1 MGDSPIAGAGLFAD
15 NKLGAVSTTG
25 QGESLYRGLVAV
37 RIAEKLDHQLNQYGS
52 AQMEQGL
59 CKDGSSVIR
68 ETMDQMTARC
78 GGDGGAIA
86 IDTKGRI
93 AIEWN
98 SLRMAWAYT
107 ILDNTLV
114 SKTCEAGS
122 DMVIEVHSGCN
133 ANEHFREYLHLAEF

>member
-1 MGDSPIAGAGLFAD
+1 MGQ
-15 NKLGAVSTTG
+15 K
-25 QGESLYRGLVAV
+25 VA
-37 RIAEKLDHQLNQYGS
+37 KMHQCVIR
-52 AQMEQGL
+52 EQGL

-107 ILDNTLV
+107 ILDNTL
-114 SKTCEAGS
+114 
-122 DMVIEVHSGCN
+122 
-133 ANEHFREYLHLAEF
+133 